1 MALYASVAQF
11 KDYQKQRAAG
21 TTDGQITDV
30 LTRASGVV
38 RGVLRKE
45 LGDPAFDLAA
55 YGAASTKLVRGYDT
69 EYLSLPPHQAGSVTL
84 VEYQT
89 GTNPPT
95 YTTLSA
101 DQWDDEDSRLY
112 RPAGWGG
119 YSMPRY
125 RVTAVCGYGAT
136 VPDEI
141 VQVTLEIAVN
151 IWRSKDAGR
160 FTNVVGV
167 EGGGAVGYEGA
178 LTPGQKMILQNYAA
192 ELSAGMAI

>member
-21 TTDGQITDV
+21 VTDAQIEDV
-30 LTRASGVV
+30 LTRASAIV

-45 LGDPAFDLAA
+45 LGDPTFDLVA
-55 YGAASTKLVRGYDT
+55 YGVASTKLVRGYDT
-69 EYLSLPPHQAGSVTL
+69 AYLPLPPHQAGSVTL

-89 GTNPPT
+89 GTNPPS
-95 YTTLSA
+95 YTTLEA
-101 DQWDDEDSRLY
+101 VQWDEEDGRLY
-112 RPAGWGG
+112 RPSGWGG
-119 YSMPRY
+119 YDAPRY
-125 RVTAVCGYGAT
+125 RITAIWGYGAT

-141 VQVTLEIAVN
+141 AQVTLEITVN

-178 LTPGQKMILQNYAA
+178 LTPGQKMILQNYAE
-192 ELSAGMAI
+192 ELRQGAAI